1 MRNSIYRKNHWLIG
15 GVRLMLA
22 TKGLSYASRN
32 FPEKTAIIDGNHQ
45 FSYQEF
51 ASRTAKVKQ
60 SLIQLQVHK
69 GDRVAQLMLNEF
81 RYLEVTYGV
90 MAAGAIIVPLNT
102 RLNLVEIVDILNDS
116 GAEVLYLH
124 KEFLSI
130 IPELKTQVKKLRH
143 IILAEDEDLAEG
155 FNGIEGVH
163 SYEPLLREQKEEIF
177 IVEDIH
183 ENDVAGIFYTGGTTG
198 RSKGVMLTHKNIVTN
213 AFHCVIS
220 LPYTENDTYL
230 HAAPMFHLAEAGGIF
245 GTTMVGGT
253 HAFIRSFTPRD
264 VLETINKIK
273 PTCMLLVPT
282 MINMLI
288 HSPDFAQYDVSAL
301 KKLLYGG
308 SPMAPELLKKCA
320 RLMPQVEFYQ
330 GYGMTEAAPMLS
342 LLKSK
347 DHVGKRL
354 VSCGQTV
361 QGVEMKVVDSKGN
374 ELPAGE
380 IGEFIAKGPN
390 IMKGYWN
397 LPEETSKAIRDGWY
411 YTGDMGYKDDDE
423 FFYIVDRAKDMI
435 ISGGEN
441 VYSAEVESVLYKHPL
456 VLECAVIG
464 VPDAKWGEAVKA
476 AVVLKSERSVTE
488 EELILYVRQHLA
500 NYKVPK
506 SVDFMSE
513 LPKSGPGKILKRE
526 IRKQYWNGQSR
537 VIN

>member
-1 MRNSIYRKNHWLIG
+1 
-15 GVRLMLA
+15 MLA
-22 TKGLSYASRN
+22 TKGLSHASRN

-45 FSYQEF
+45 FSYKEF

-60 SLIQLQVHK
+60 SLIQLQVNK

-81 RYLEVTYGV
+81 RYIEITYGV

-130 IPELKTQVKKLRH
+130 IPELKTHVKKLRH
-143 IILAEDEDLAEG
+143 IVLAEDEDMAEG
-155 FNGIEGVH
+155 FDGMEGVH
-163 SYEPLLREQKEEIF
+163 SYERLLREQKEETF
-177 IVEDIH
+177 TVEDIH
-183 ENDVAGIFYTGGTTG
+183 EDDVAGIFYTGGTTG
-198 RSKGVMLTHKNIVTN
+198 RSKGVMLTHKNILTN
-213 AFHCVIS
+213 AFHAVVS

-245 GTTMVGGT
+245 GVTMVGGT
-253 HAFIRSFTPRD
+253 HAFVRSFTPGD

-288 HSPDFAQYDVSAL
+288 NSPDFNQKDASAL

-308 SPMAPELLKKCA
+308 SPMSPELLKKCA
-320 RLMPQVEFYQ
+320 ELMPQVEFYQ
-330 GYGMTEAAPMLS
+330 GYGMTEAAPIVS

-354 VSCGQTV
+354 LSCGQTV

-380 IGEFIAKGPN
+380 IGELIAKGPN

-397 LPEETSKAIRDGWY
+397 LPEETSKAIKDGWY
-411 YTGDMGYKDDDE
+411 YTGDMGYKDEDE
-423 FFYIVDRAKDMI
+423 FFYILDRAKDMI

-441 VYSAEVESVLYKHPL
+441 VYSAEVESVLYKHSH

-476 AVVLKSERSVTE
+476 VVVLKTANSVTE

-506 SVDFMSE
+506 SVDFMTE
-513 LPKSGPGKILKRE
+513 LPKNGTGKILKRDL
-526 IRKQYWNGQSR
+526 RMQYWNGQSR